1 MAKRGKAGDD
11 MVPSALPDAAFA
23 GSRAYRD
30 RARAVLPRGVSST
43 PRAAQRPVPL
53 VLAHAEGA
61 RVTDV
66 DGHTYIDYAMGYG
79 PLILGHS
86 PQVVIDAVGRAMASG
101 LRVGSVT
108 QAEAE
113 LAERIAQLV
122 PSAQM
127 SSFLSTGTE
136 ACQVALRVARAVTGR
151 MRVVKFRCHYHGWSD
166 SIHLA
171 TEPLRDGASTGGQDP
186 DALRHVSVLDWGDV
200 QGLSD
205 VLRGDVA
212 AVIMEPAAINA
223 GCFAPPAGF
232 LQSVRDQTAARG
244 AVLIFDEVITGFR
257 LALGGAQERY
267 GVTPDLTVLGKALGA
282 GLPISAVTGSAAM
295 LQPIVSGA
303 VSQRGTY
310 NGNPLSVAAAI
321 ACLDHLAAHA
331 DDFYPR
337 MDRYAT
343 AIAEHVRATARRVG
357 IAVTANHV
365 GPCVQLFAGAQAVPA
380 LDDLRGID
388 KAQTL
393 ELTGLLVQRGVAP
406 LPRGMMYLSTAHT
419 DEHIE
424 LTMLA
429 LTGAIEALAQTRDR
443 PREG

>member
-1 MAKRGKAGDD
+1 MSDQRFTR
-11 MVPSALPDAAFA
+11 SAD
-23 GSRAYRD
+23 YH
-30 RARAVLPRGVSST
+30 ARASKVLPRGVSSS
-43 PRAAQRPVPL
+43 PRATQRPVPL
-53 VLAHAEGA
+53 AIAHAEGA
-61 RVTDV
+61 RVTDL
-66 DGHTYIDYAMGYG
+66 DGRTYVDYALGYG
-79 PLILGHS
+79 PLILGHN
-86 PQVVIDAVGRAMASG
+86 PAPVLDAVRRELARG
-101 LRVGSVT
+101 LRVGGIT
-108 QAEAE
+108 TGEAD
-113 LAERIAQLV
+113 LAERIAQMM
-122 PSAQM
+122 PSCAM
-127 SSFLSTGTE
+127 SSFVSTGTE
-136 ACQVALRVARAVTGR
+136 GVQLALRLARAVTGR
-151 MRVVKFRCHYHGWSD
+151 LTVVKFRCHYHGWSD
-166 SIHLA
+166 TIHVA
-171 TEPLRDGASTGGQDP
+171 TDAVHDGPSTGGQDP
-186 DALRHVSVLDWGDV
+186 DAVRHVIVLDWGSLEALCALDP
-200 QGLSD
+200 
-205 VLRGDVA
+205 REVA

-223 GCFAPPAGF
+223 GCFEPRSRF
-232 LQSVRDQTAARG
+232 LRGVREWTKANG
-244 AVLIFDEVITGFR
+244 VVLIFDEVITGFR
-257 LALGGAQERY
+257 LAPGGAQARY
-267 GVTPDLTVLGKALGA
+267 GVEADLTVLGKALGA